1 LLVAQLNRTLIR
13 RKLQVQM
20 TEEARRWI
28 VERTCSDRTY
38 GARPLRRALQ
48 KHVEDPLSEAL
59 IGGSFSEASVVEV
72 YLDGDSLSYRPLEL
86 EELGAELLA
95 Q

>member
-1 LLVAQLNRTLIR
+1 LNRTLIR

-20 TEEARRWI
+20 TAEARRWI
-28 VERTCSDRTY
+28 VEKTCSDRTY

-59 IGGSFSEASVVEV
+59 IGGQFGEGSVVEA
-72 YLDGDSLSYRPLEL
+72 YLSSDSLAYRAVEL
-86 EELGAELLA
+86 EELGEALLVK
-95 Q
+95 